1 MKFNLDSHSI
11 ELIPHGKEFTVRVDG
26 QTRPVEI
33 VRRGDG
39 WLDIR
44 LPGTESAPETGFS
57 AYVSSDGAK
66 RWVTINGQ
74 TFQFNQSS
82 QMARKAAR
90 GQSHSAGELL
100 APMPGQ
106 IRAVQVAE
114 GETVA
119 QGQTLL
125 VLEAMK
131 MEIKIAAPFAGK
143 VKVLNAKTGQTVE
156 KEQTLIEIEPLS

>member
-1 MKFNLDSHSI
+1 MKFSLDSHNI
-11 ELIPHGKEFTVRVDG
+11 ELTSNGKGFTVRIDG
-26 QTRPVEI
+26 QTRLAEI

-44 LPGTESAPETGFS
+44 LPGTESAPKTGFT
-57 AYVSSDGAK
+57 AYVSSDGAQ

-74 TFQFNQSS
+74 TFQFSQSS
-82 QMARKAAR
+82 QTTRKAAR

-106 IRAVQVAE
+106 IRAVQVVE
-114 GETVA
+114 GEVVA

-143 VKVLNAKTGQTVE
+143 VKSLNAKTGQTVE